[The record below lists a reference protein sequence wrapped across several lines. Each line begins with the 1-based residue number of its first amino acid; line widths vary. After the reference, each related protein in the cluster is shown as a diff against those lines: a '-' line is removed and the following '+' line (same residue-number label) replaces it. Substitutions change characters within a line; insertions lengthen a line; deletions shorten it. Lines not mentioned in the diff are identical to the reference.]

1 MWDISGVRRRAS
13 EAARV
18 DGQPF
23 QCRALSEPLS
33 RAQAEREAGRAKGN
47 IESVGKVWGKDSVLW
62 VMTGSGRAWCRQRV
76 LTRSPAQVWGSG

>member
-18 DGQPF
+18 GGQPF

-33 RAQAEREAGRAKGN
+33 GAQAEREAGNVKGN

-76 LTRSPAQVWGSG
+76 LTRSPARVWGSG